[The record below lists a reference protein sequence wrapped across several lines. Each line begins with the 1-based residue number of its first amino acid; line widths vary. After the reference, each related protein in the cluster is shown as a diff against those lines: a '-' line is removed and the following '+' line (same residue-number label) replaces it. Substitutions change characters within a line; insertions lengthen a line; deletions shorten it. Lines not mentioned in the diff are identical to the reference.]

1 MPDANSILPLLVQR
15 RQDLKKEM
23 PRKKTVER
31 STLTSW
37 DKKQYS
43 STSQFCL
50 NPAQLC
56 VEK

>member
-1 MPDANSILPLLVQR
+1 MPI
-15 RQDLKKEM
+15 KK
-23 PRKKTVER
+23 KKVER

-56 VEK
+56 VEKKKPTSEVVYLLHGL